1 MWNRKGG
8 GSRQDPLHE
17 TTDGNQ
23 VSLGH
28 CGCTLRAAEHTP
40 PLPFKG
46 PCSLY
51 TIGFLSS
58 FKPQLRD
65 HLLLATQRIIS
76 NRSLLRSTLR
86 ASCTLIILCNNRLAH
101 LDYFYFITRPEIP
114 GRQGPG
120 VCMPGAEGTLSNGKW
135 TQRQCSTSQE
145 TSGAGERKEHGEL
158 LTADWWASLR
168 HSFTF

>member
-8 GSRQDPLHE
+8 GSSQDPLHE
-17 TTDGNQ
+17 TTGKPG
-23 VSLGH
+23 VTGA
-28 CGCTLRAAEHTP
+28 LRLHSQSRGTHPP
-40 PLPFKG
+40 PLKG

-120 VCMPGAEGTLSNGKW
+120 VCMPGAEGTLSNDKW